1 MKKIII
7 ILVVLMLLVCQLLGC
22 YYNYHSSA
30 DANKEISR
38 HYSCIATIFYE
49 ISKFKEAETAAKKAL
64 EYDPHNAKAKEV
76 IEDIISGG
84 GFQSENSGDAIP
96 DSKK

>member
-7 ILVVLMLLVCQLLGC
+7 ILVAFALLVCQLLGC
-22 YYNYHSSA
+22 YHNYYSSA
-30 DANKEISR
+30 DANKEISK

-49 ISKFKEAETAAKKAL
+49 ISKFKEAETAAKKSL
-64 EYDPHNAKAKEV
+64 EYDPYNAKAKKV
-76 IEDIISGG
+76 IEEIISGG
-84 GFQSENSGDAIP
+84 GFQSENSKDAAP